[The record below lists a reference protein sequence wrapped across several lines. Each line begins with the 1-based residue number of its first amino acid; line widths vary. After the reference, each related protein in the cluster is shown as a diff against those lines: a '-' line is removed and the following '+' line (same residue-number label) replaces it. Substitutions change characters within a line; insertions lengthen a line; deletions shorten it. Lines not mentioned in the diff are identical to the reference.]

1 MIVDT
6 SAIIAILANEVER
19 PDLIARMARA
29 DTCRISAGS
38 LIEISAV
45 ITRRHVATD
54 ADLQALLNSTRT
66 LIEPMTVEQAWV
78 GYAAYREFGIGSRHP
93 ARLNFG
99 DCFAYAL
106 SKATGE
112 PLLFKGDDFARTDV
126 VAA

>member
-6 SAIIAILANEVER
+6 SAIIAILANEPER
-19 PDLIARMARA
+19 PGFIAQMAAA
-29 DTCRISAGS
+29 DSCRISAGS

-45 ITRRHVATD
+45 ITRKHVATD
-54 ADLQALLNSTRT
+54 ADLQTLLDATRT
-66 LIEPMTVEQAWV
+66 AVEPVSVEQAWL
-78 GYAAYREFGIGSRHP
+78 GYAAYREFGIGSQHP

-106 SKATGE
+106 SKSTGE